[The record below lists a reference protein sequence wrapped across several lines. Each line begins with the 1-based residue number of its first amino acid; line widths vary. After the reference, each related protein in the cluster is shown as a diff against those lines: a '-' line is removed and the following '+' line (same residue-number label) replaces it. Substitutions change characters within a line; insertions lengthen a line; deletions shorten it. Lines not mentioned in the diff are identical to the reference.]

1 MALTDN
7 RLTKFAGSY
16 PARGTYPIKAN
27 VQIFKGA
34 KVGLDSSGR
43 AMPAGNLAA
52 GVVQIVGKSSGHY
65 DNRTG
70 SELGGAAGAVDVE
83 VEFGV
88 WGWDNSS
95 GDPVA
100 ATTVPGTVVYA
111 EDDATTALTSS
122 TNTLIAEGLFT
133 ELRDGKVYVYM
144 GPHVATLVESSVLAD
159 AGMTVSKRTVTVGH
173 ADLTDAD
180 TSQDINI
187 GAALPA
193 NARIVG
199 VDLHTFTAFSG
210 GTVSA
215 LALDIGSSGDVDALV
230 DGADLFAAAVD
241 GGPSTRPTGIRP
253 NKLYATATQL
263 SARFVSTGDN
273 LVNLTAGA
281 VTIDVLYVVLA

>member
-1 MALTDN
+1 MALTN
-7 RLTKFAGSY
+7 HRASPSATPLPS
-16 PARGTYPIKAN
+16 RGTYPIKAN

-43 AMPAGNLAA
+43 AMPADTLAN
-52 GVVQIVGKSSGHY
+52 GTVQIVGRSSGHY

-70 SELGGAAGAVDVE
+70 STLGGAAGACDVE

-88 WGWDNSS
+88 FGWENSAT
-95 GDPVA
+95 A
-100 ATTVPGTVVYA
+100 AIASTTVPGSVVYA
-111 EDDATTALTSS
+111 EDDETTSLTSQ
-122 TNTLIAEGLFT
+122 TATLIAEGIFT
-133 ELRDGKVYVYM
+133 ELRDGKVYVWM
-144 GPHVATLVESSVLAD
+144 GPHVATLAESSVLAD

-215 LALDIGSSGDVDALV
+215 LAVDIGSSGDVDALV
-230 DGADLFAAAVD
+230 DGADLFTAAVD
-241 GGPSTRPTGIRP
+241 GGPSTRPAGIRP

-263 SARFVSTGDN
+263 TARFVSTTDN

-281 VTIDVLYVVLA
+281 ITIDVLYVVLA